1 MNSFTKNGI
10 VQKIIIAIVFI
21 ILFNCIYP
29 CIPVY
34 AAEDTDSSTEVEAPF
49 GVLLEPLIG
58 LITGLGEGIIWLIQ
72 SQILGLNVSNI
83 YVDMSDEDGWNF
95 FWGAVGAI
103 TGGAIVA
110 ITTGG
115 LGIPVLIGAVAGAVI
130 NVSWSE
136 EQFPDNFYLPL
147 YAISPAEIFSDQ
159 IPALH
164 INFINP
170 ESYEGEEYQDE
181 DGNQAVNSAKV
192 LAPQI
197 AKWYVALRNLVLI
210 GLMVVLLYI
219 GIRIVIS
226 STAGEKAKY
235 KEHIKD
241 WLVAVVLVVFM
252 HYIMAFAMTVT
263 EYITAMLDKNNERIE
278 FTLPAGTAERIQK
291 SAEEQGIDNFE
302 LTAAEDGSVNVYT
315 NLMGYARLMQQMEST
330 DANGNVQFTWNYI
343 GYAIIYMVLVIYT
356 VMFLIIYLKRV
367 IYMAF
372 LTMIA
377 PLVALTYPIDKI
389 SDGQAQ
395 AFNMWLK
402 DYVYNLLLQ
411 PFHLLLY
418 TMLVGSVM
426 DLATE
431 NMIYAIV
438 ALGFLLPAEQLLRKF
453 FGFEKSDTTGSIMGG
468 VVGGS
473 MAMNAINSMRK
484 IGSAK
489 KTDGG
494 GKADGSSSSNDK
506 GKTRLTDRKPERD
519 KRQSSVDLLNGGFN
533 DEDDDNNT
541 TPNSGTIRTSGGGS
555 TGGSLPAD
563 STNGGN
569 SPGASGDRFNAYEP
583 LEIASDIRNIAK
595 DKIDTAKVWASNS
608 APVRFANA
616 RRSDFNNW
624 LAETPKTKLGRD
636 AKKIAI
642 RGAKNLKAAGG
653 TAIRYTGKGL
663 AAVGKKAPR
672 VLTKAALGAAI
683 GTAGVAAGVASGDL
697 SNIAAYGAAGIGV
710 GASVGEGVSNI
721 ADNVTT
727 GAGNVASGIRDD
739 YERRRYT
746 KAEREA
752 RQNAKADKEWRNSKD
767 VQKRYQEEFGREK
780 DANGVERWKKAMDK
794 QQQLREYGIT
804 DDDIGMKVIKD
815 TDLDKKVTAEDV
827 VVARTASS
835 IQSEE
840 GLQSFNQSMIEAGVD
855 KKKLN
860 NINKRVRKINPG
872 GNFVQ

>member
-1 MNSFTKNGI
+1 M
-10 VQKIIIAIVFI
+10 
-21 ILFNCIYP
+21 
-29 CIPVY
+29 
-34 AAEDTDSSTEVEAPF
+34 
-49 GVLLEPLIG
+49 LEPLIG

-72 SQILGLNVSNI
+72 SQLLGLNVSNI
-83 YVDMSDEDGWNF
+83 YVDMADEEGANF

-115 LGIPVLIGAVAGAVI
+115 LGIPVLIGAVAGAVV

-170 ESYEGEEYQDE
+170 ESYEGEQYQDE

-226 STAGEKAKY
+226 STAAEKAKY

-241 WLVAVVLVVFM
+241 WLVAVILVIFM

-263 EYITAMLDKNNERIE
+263 EYITAMLDKSNERIE

-302 LTAAEDGSVNVYT
+302 LTTAEDGTVNVYT

-389 SDGQAQ
+389 TDGQAQ

-453 FGFEKSDTTGSIMGG
+453 FGFEKSDSAGSIMGG

-484 IGSAK
+484 IGAAK
-489 KTDGG
+489 KKDGDNKVG
-494 GKADGSSSSNDK
+494 GSSSGNDN

-519 KRQSSVDLLNGGFN
+519 KRQSSVDLLNEGFN
-533 DEDDDNNT
+533 DNDDNNT
-541 TPNSGTIRTSGGGS
+541 TPDAGTIRTSGGGS
-555 TGGSLPAD
+555 AGGSLPAD
-563 STNGGN
+563 STNSGN
-569 SPGASGDRFNAYEP
+569 SPSASKDRFNAYEP
-583 LEIASDIRNIAK
+583 LEIASDIRNGAK
-595 DKIDTAKVWASNS
+595 DRIDTAKEWISNL

-616 RRSDFNNW
+616 RRSNFNNW

-663 AAVGKKAPR
+663 ATVGKKAPR
-672 VLTKAALGAAI
+672 VLTKAALGTAI

-746 KAEREA
+746 KVEREA